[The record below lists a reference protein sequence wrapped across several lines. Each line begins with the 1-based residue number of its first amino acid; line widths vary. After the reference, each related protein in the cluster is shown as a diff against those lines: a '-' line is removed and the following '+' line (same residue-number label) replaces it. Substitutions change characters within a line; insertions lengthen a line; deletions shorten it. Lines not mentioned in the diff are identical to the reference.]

1 MFRSLSAAC
10 AALLF
15 TASLAGCGGMS
26 APEAAAPEDVALIEP
41 VSVGESVEA
50 AARRDM
56 YDAVIYNGI
65 ICPYTE
71 EYVLEQ
77 SRVFDSYGALPGDE
91 VKKGTV
97 LVYTRTEELNK
108 QIENMEKSMAQKEKD
123 FLKYCEKA
131 EESLAKYRED
141 EKSWGE
147 AVERWEAQE
156 PEEPEEPEEGTAS
169 NDEWTASH
177 DEWTASHDAWV
188 MENET
193 VGYERRYRNALI
205 GRQKLEEELRQKTE
219 LYQMD
224 AAYDAVLLRRLRK
237 ELDESRVISKQKGVV
252 ANVFLSG
259 YGYFVNSGYYID
271 SGESMAAVI
280 DPDRRMI
287 KCDFINKTVISSA
300 EQVFAI
306 IDGKRY
312 EVEYEPME
320 SEEYQRLS
328 EKNKG
333 KVYTT
338 FYLPEEAEEEIGSY
352 ALIVIIKQVR
362 RDVISVPKD
371 SIEKSEDSSYVY
383 IYKDGGRVYT
393 PVTTGMQDG
402 VYTEIL
408 SGIEEGDLVLT
419 KKEASGAEKTKV
431 LTRGRVGHTF
441 TARGALVY
449 PGGEWIT
456 CPDIHGTVYFE
467 EMLVNVYQPVKKG
480 DVLFTIRVKPDE
492 AELARRERE
501 LLRKRERL
509 AELEKKPKDNEDQ
522 IERDREDIAEMEKLI
537 NEMKADYATTQI
549 KAPYDGIITDMNDDL
564 WWNRLKS
571 GDLLWQGRSLVQL
584 AKQGASYVR
593 VEDPNGLLTYGNQ
606 AMIEYTSES
615 GVKKRTTGQVVTLN
629 QASISADLFGE
640 SGYALIRVSNEDTGE
655 MTGIIMKDGM
665 WYQNTYEI
673 TVATR
678 EMDNVLL
685 VPKKAVTAYG
695 GTTYVRVKL
704 EDGTT
709 RYQSFLAGGSDD
721 ENYWVIEG
729 LTEGM
734 EVCIE

>member
-1 MFRSLSAAC
+1 MLRTFSAAC
-10 AALLF
+10 AALCL
-15 TASLAGCGGMS
+15 TASMAGCSGAS
-26 APEAAAPEDVALIEP
+26 APGAAAPEDVALIEP

-71 EYVLEQ
+71 EYVLEN

-97 LVYTRTEELNK
+97 LAYTRTEELNK

-123 FLKYCEKA
+123 FLKYCENT

-141 EKSWGE
+141 EKIWGE
-147 AVERWEAQE
+147 VVERWKAQE
-156 PEEPEEPEEGTAS
+156 PEEGT
-169 NDEWTASH
+169 ESH
-177 DEWTASHDAWV
+177 DEWV

-193 VGYERRYRNALI
+193 VGYERRYRNALS
-205 GRQKLEEELRQKTE
+205 GRLKLDEELKQQTE
-219 LYQMD
+219 LYQLD
-224 AAYDAVLLRRLRK
+224 AAYNAVLLGRLRK
-237 ELDESRVISKQKGVV
+237 KLDESRVISKQKGVV
-252 ANVFLSG
+252 ANVFLSR

-271 SGESMAAVI
+271 SGKSMAAVI

-306 IDGKRY
+306 IDGNRY

-338 FYLPEEAEEEIGSY
+338 FYLPNEAEEAELGSY
-352 ALIVIIKQVR
+352 ALIVVIRQVG

-371 SIEKSEDSSYVY
+371 SIEKTEDSSYVY
-383 IYKDGGRVYT
+383 VYKNGDRVYT

-431 LTRGRVGHTF
+431 ITRGRVGHTF
-441 TARGALVY
+441 TERGLLVY
-449 PGGEWIT
+449 PAGEWIT

-492 AELARRERE
+492 VELARRERE

-522 IERDREDIAEMEKLI
+522 IERAKEDIVEMEKLI
-537 NEMKADYATTQI
+537 NEMKTDYAVTQI

-571 GDLLWQGRSLVQL
+571 GDLLWQGQSLVQL
-584 AKQGASYVR
+584 AKQGSSYISVS
-593 VEDPNGLLTYGNQ
+593 DPNGLLNYGNQ
-606 AMIEYTSES
+606 AMIEYTNES

-629 QASISADLFGE
+629 QASISADFFGE
-640 SGYALIRVSNEDTGE
+640 EGHALIRVSNEDKGD
-655 MTGIIMKDGM
+655 MTGIIMKDGL

-685 VPKKAVTAYG
+685 VPKKAVIAYG
-695 GTTYVRVKL
+695 GTTYVRLKL
-704 EDGTT
+704 EDGTI